1 MCNAAMQSPRRSRRP
16 DLQAVGGV
24 GEGECGNASND
35 KRCREEPV
43 AGRVCCQRAAEAKY
57 RGADDQIAEFDAVA
71 TGIQEC
77 AGDCPDRV
85 IDDSRP

>member
-1 MCNAAMQSPRRSRRP
+1 M
-16 DLQAVGGV
+16 
-24 GEGECGNASND
+24 
-35 KRCREEPV
+35 
-43 AGRVCCQRAAEAKY
+43 CCQRAAEAKY

-71 TGIQEC
+71 TGIQEW